1 MANKLVEMIR
11 RQAEKYGDREAY
23 RYCWR
28 KAGEWLP
35 TSWEEFRVQI
45 DVAARA
51 LARLG
56 LKEKDTIA
64 VCSNNTPQILITEYA
79 GFRNRAATIPLY
91 SSSSQSQYD
100 FIVNDGQPRIIFVG
114 EKHQYQLA

>member
-28 KAGEWLP
+28 KPGEWLP

-45 DVAARA
+45 DVASRA
-51 LARLG
+51 LACLG
-56 LKEKDTIA
+56 LNEKDSIA
-64 VCSNNTPQILITEYA
+64 ICSNNTPQILITEFA
-79 GFRNRAATIPLY
+79 GFRNRVATIPPVSY
-91 SSSSQSQYD
+91 
-100 FIVNDGQPRIIFVG
+100 NHQP
-114 EKHQYQLA
+114 LPTN